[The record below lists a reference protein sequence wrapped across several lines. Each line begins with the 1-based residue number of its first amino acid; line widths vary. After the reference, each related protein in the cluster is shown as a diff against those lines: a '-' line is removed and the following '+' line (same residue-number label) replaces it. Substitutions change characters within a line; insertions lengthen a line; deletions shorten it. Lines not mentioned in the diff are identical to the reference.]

1 VIFFGNFWHFLFHL
15 ITLIEEEITDEERVQ
30 DEISKIEISE
40 SDTNIDVALD
50 LTEDQV
56 ELRFKYRK
64 DRGKIVINVKNVFLT
79 A

>member
-1 VIFFGNFWHFLFHL
+1 MFHL